1 MAKQAANRRKNGQFA
16 PGNREGK
23 KFEAG
28 ESGNV
33 KGRPRRTKVS
43 EALIAKLAETYPIG
57 SETTIADFLAQALIK
72 EALKGNVAAI
82 REICDRSEGRPKQ
95 TLDVDMAV
103 DWRETARQYGLSEE
117 DVIREA
123 ERLIQSATGGGGTD
137 GGAT

>member
-43 EALIAKLAETYPIG
+43 EALIAKLAETYQTFSRRRSSKRRSKATWPRSGRFAI
-57 SETTIADFLAQALIK
+57 
-72 EALKGNVAAI
+72 EARG
-82 REICDRSEGRPKQ
+82 DRSRLWTSIWPSIGVRRPGNMDCQKR
-95 TLDVDMAV
+95 M
-103 DWRETARQYGLSEE
+103 
-117 DVIREA
+117 
-123 ERLIQSATGGGGTD
+123 
-137 GGAT
+137 